1 MLRAINLPFYT
12 ARYIIYPELLDGPG
26 GRGLFHNCLHY
37 GVLEVS
43 LHGRNLRLDHD
54 DGDHLFLRIDPRL
67 GTVGAIPAEASVGD
81 AQAGGHAVLDDTHQQ
96 PIPHAMGRTSE
107 LPIEQVAHVI

>member
-1 MLRAINLPFYT
+1 MIRAIC
-12 ARYIIYPELLDGPG
+12 LLSIVSAAWPIDKSGTKAP
-26 GRGLFHNCLHY
+26 RGLKPALLLYNCLHY

-54 DGDHLFLRIDPRL
+54 DGDHLFPRIDPRL

-81 AQAGGHAVLDDTHQQ
+81 AQAGGHAILDNAHQQ
-96 PIPHAMGRTSE
+96 PIPHAVGG
-107 LPIEQVAHVI
+107 P